1 MNLEELKYGLYV
13 RKSNENEE
21 KQVASLDD
29 QIEAMTEIA
38 DEKGY
43 HIVKKAIF
51 KESKSAKIPDQ
62 RPKFDML
69 IEMLEKGTIN
79 AILAYKSNRIARNP
93 KESGLIQ
100 QMLIDGKIKAI
111 VTSHKIYTPEEN
123 ALIFSIDAAQDT
135 QFSRDLSKI
144 VKDRMQQKAKRGGY
158 PGRVPIGYKNV
169 KESEFSDVNVVVI
182 DDERYPLIRR
192 IWDMA
197 LTGQYSV
204 SQIAYIADKEWGL
217 RTPQRKKSGNNPLS
231 VSGVYALLKKPFYMG
246 VVKFGDIYNPDGTHT
261 PMVTPEEFRQ
271 VQAIISRKDAP
282 RPGEKTME
290 SDPFPYRGLVKCGE
304 CGCLITYARRVKR
317 QKNGNVHT
325 YEYCYCTRKR
335 RDTQC
340 SQTMSHSSI
349 TPQELTQAIRDE
361 ISKYTIIDEFFQ
373 WTCQYLDE
381 FHESE
386 AKSREHILDIQTQ
399 AIKRTEAELNSLQRA
414 LYKGMIEEP
423 FYKSEKKELE
433 DRLILLRGQFED
445 QQNSNKRQRQLLEK
459 YFNFARY
466 AKEDFESDD
475 DLKKKEVL
483 SIIGQ
488 NLLFKD
494 GKLGFEAIKY
504 LSPLVEKYPGLEK
517 QFLEVETYPQ
527 QRKKAALDDL
537 ISQWYT
543 RQDLN
548 LWPSA
553 PQADALSS

>member
-13 RKSNENEE
+13 RKSNESED
-21 KQVASLDD
+21 KQIASLDD
-29 QIEAMTEIA
+29 QVEAMTEMA
-38 DEKGY
+38 EAKGY
-43 HIVKKAIF
+43 RIVKKAIF
-51 KESKSAKIPDQ
+51 RESKSAKIPDQ
-62 RPKFDML
+62 RPQFDSL
-69 IEMLEKGTIN
+69 IELLENGTIN
-79 AILAYKSNRIARNP
+79 AVLTYKSNRLSRNP
-93 KESGLIQ
+93 KESGVIQ
-100 QMLIDGKIKAI
+100 QMMFDDKIKAI
-111 VTSHKIYTPEEN
+111 VTSEKNYLPGDN
-123 ALIFSIDAAQDT
+123 ALLFSIDAAQDI
-135 QFSRDLSKI
+135 QFSRDLSKV

-169 KESEFSDVNVVVI
+169 KESEFSDVNIVVI
-182 DDERYPLIRR
+182 DNERYPLIRR

-204 SQIAYIADKEWGL
+204 SQIARIADKEWGL
-217 RTPQRKKSGNNPLS
+217 RTPQRKKSGNKPLS
-231 VSGVYALLKKPFYMG
+231 TSGIYALLKKPFYMG
-246 VVKFGDIYNPDGTHT
+246 VVKFGDVYNPDGNHT
-261 PMVTPEEFRQ
+261 AMVTPEEFHQ
-271 VQAIISRKDAP
+271 VQAIISRSDAP
-282 RPGEKTME
+282 RPSDKTMKN
-290 SDPFPYRGLVKCGE
+290 DPFPYRGLVKCGE
-304 CGCLITYARRVKR
+304 CGCLITYARRVKK

-335 RDTQC
+335 KDIEC
-340 SQTMSHSSI
+340 SQTMTHSSI

-386 AKSREHILDIQTQ
+386 AKSREHILDTQ
-399 AIKRTEAELNSLQRA
+399 VNAIKKTEKGLVELQRA
-414 LYKGMIEEP
+414 LYKGMVEEP
-423 FYKSEKKELE
+423 FYKLEKKELE

-494 GKLGFEAIKY
+494 GKLEFEAIKY
-504 LSPLVEKYPGLEK
+504 LSPIVEKYPSLEK
-517 QFLEVETYPQ
+517 QFLEVETYSL

-537 ISQWYT
+537 LSQWYT
-543 RQDLN
+543 RQDSN
-548 LWPSA
+548 LRPLGSKPSI
-553 PQADALSS
+553 LIR